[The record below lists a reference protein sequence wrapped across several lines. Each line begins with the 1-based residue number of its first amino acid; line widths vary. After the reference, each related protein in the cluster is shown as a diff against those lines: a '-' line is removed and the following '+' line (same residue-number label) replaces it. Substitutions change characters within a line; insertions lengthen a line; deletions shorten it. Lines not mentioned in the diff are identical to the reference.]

1 MTPERYQQIK
11 EIFNATMEQNPS
23 ARGAFLSKCCNGDLL
38 LKESVENLLAAHEKS
53 AGFIEK
59 PAFSLAADF
68 IHAEPSSATDEQR
81 IGPYKII
88 DELGHGGMGVV
99 YLAERDDDV
108 FKNRVAIKL
117 VRRGLDNE
125 DIVGRFINERQI
137 LANLNHPNIAR
148 LLDGGTTQNGL
159 PYLIMEFVE
168 GLPITEYC
176 DEHKLSTE
184 ARLNLFRDV
193 CAAVHYAHQNL
204 VIHRDLK
211 PGNILVTKDGVPKL
225 LDFGIAKVFNAEVA
239 QTEAT
244 MTVAR
249 VMTPDYASPE
259 QVRGKAITTASDIY
273 TLGVLLYQLLTGHRP
288 YRLKTRLPDELS
300 RIICEEEPEKPSTAV
315 IRIDEAKE
323 NGRTFTLTP
332 DVVSQNRSEVPAK
345 LRRRL
350 KGDLDNIVMMAMRKE
365 PHRRYASVE
374 QFAEDLRRHTN
385 GLPVL
390 ARQDTVNYR
399 FSKFVKRNRLAVA
412 AASVIVLSLIAGI
425 ITTAWQAKRANEQA
439 RLADEQ
445 SALAREQ
452 RDKAEIEQA
461 KAQRINQFF
470 QQMLSYANP
479 AWYAPGST
487 KRRDITVLET
497 LDEAAKQ
504 IDTELNDQPEIKAE
518 IYKTLGDTFSN
529 LSRYAQAMHCYEM
542 SLKIRRDLFGDNHYR
557 TIESLY
563 HVGSL
568 SALMGDFD
576 TAEKLYTESIAFH
589 RQEVKDAADSRL
601 LPFILLDMGS
611 LLINRGEITATRPIF
626 SETVEIFRKQNG
638 AEHITVGIAQK
649 YLGDTY
655 RYLGDNEKALVE
667 YQQSRRI
674 LERSKESNYTSVLLQ
689 IAKIQAGTGKFKEAE
704 DLMKEALQI
713 SQNLYGEKGTTH
725 SLTSLAHLAFLK
737 GENAKAKSYVEKAM
751 AIADKAK
758 GHPDTVGYLSFL
770 GRIAMRMGQ
779 VTKGEAYLQEALKI
793 QTGIAKKELSLAGI
807 KMSLGECLL
816 LQKRY
821 AEAEPLLLSSY
832 DAIKSNHVMHS
843 PSLKEALQLL
853 VKLYDAWG
861 KREATAI
868 HREQLNQL
876 PSKEG

>member
-11 EIFNATMEQNPS
+11 EIFNAMMEQNPS
-23 ARGAFLSKCCNGDLL
+23 ARATFLSACCNGDLL

-53 AGFIEK
+53 DGFIEK
-59 PAFSLAADF
+59 PAFSLAAEL
-68 IHAEPSSATDEQR
+68 IHAEPSSVADEQC
-81 IGPYKII
+81 IGAYKII
-88 DELGHGGMGVV
+88 SELGHGGMGVV
-99 YLAERDDDV
+99 YLAERNDDA

-125 DIVGRFINERQI
+125 DIVRRFINERQI

-159 PYLIMEFVE
+159 PYFIMEFVE

-176 DEHKLSTE
+176 DAHKFSTE

-225 LDFGIAKVFNAEVA
+225 LDFGIAKVFNAEMA

-244 MTVAR
+244 LTVAR

-259 QVRGKAITTASDIY
+259 QVRGEAITTASDIY
-273 TLGVLLYQLLTGHRP
+273 SLGVLLYQLLTGHRP

-300 RIICEEEPEKPSTAV
+300 RIICEEEPEKPSAAV
-315 IRIDEAKE
+315 TRIDEAKE
-323 NGRTFTLTP
+323 NGRTFALTP
-332 DVVSQNRSEVPAK
+332 EVVSQNRSDVPAK

-374 QFAEDLRRHTN
+374 QFAEDLRRHTG

-399 FSKFVKRNRLAVA
+399 FFKFVKRNRLAVA
-412 AASVIVLSLIAGI
+412 AASIIILSLIAGI
-425 ITTAWQAKRANEQA
+425 ITTVWQTKRANEQA

-461 KAQRINQFF
+461 KAQRISQFF

-487 KRRDITVLET
+487 KRREITVLET

-504 IDTELNDQPEIKAE
+504 IDTDLNDQPEIKAE

-529 LSRYAQAMHCYEM
+529 LSRYPQAMHCYEM

-563 HVGSL
+563 HIGSL

-576 TAEKLYTESIAFH
+576 TAEKLYTESLAFH
-589 RQEVKDAADSRL
+589 RREVKEAADSRL
-601 LPFILLDMGS
+601 LPFILLDLGS
-611 LLINRGEITATRPIF
+611 LQVNRGEIIASRPLF
-626 SETVEIFRKQNG
+626 HETIEIFRKQNG

-649 YLGDTY
+649 YLADTY
-655 RYLGDNEKALVE
+655 RFLGDDEKALTE

-674 LERSKESNYTSVLLQ
+674 LENSKEGNYTNVLLQ
-689 IAKIQAGTGKFKEAE
+689 IAKIQAETGKFKEAE
-704 DLMKEALQI
+704 DLIKEALQI
-713 SQNLYGEKGTTH
+713 SHNLYGEKGTTH
-725 SLTSLAHLAFLK
+725 SLTSLAYLAFLK
-737 GENAKAKSYVEKAM
+737 GENVKAKSYIEKAM
-751 AIADKAK
+751 AIADRAK
-758 GHPDTVGYLSFL
+758 GHPDISGYLGFL
-770 GRIAMRMGQ
+770 GRIAVRMKQ
-779 VTKGEAYLQEALKI
+779 VTKGEAYLREALKN
-793 QTGIAKKELSLAGI
+793 QTTIARNELSLTRT
-807 KMSLGECLL
+807 KMSLGECLI

-832 DAIKSNHVMHS
+832 NAIKTNHVAHS
-843 PSLKEALQLL
+843 PNLKEAVQLL

-861 KREATAI
+861 KREAAAI
-868 HREQLNQL
+868 HHKLLNPL
-876 PSKEG
+876 P